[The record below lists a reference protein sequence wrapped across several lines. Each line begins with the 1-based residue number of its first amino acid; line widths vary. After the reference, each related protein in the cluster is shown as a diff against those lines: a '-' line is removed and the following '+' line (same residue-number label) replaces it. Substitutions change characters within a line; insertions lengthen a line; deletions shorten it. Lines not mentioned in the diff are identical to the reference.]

1 MLTEDYG
8 SLQRRSFVRFEDPQ
22 FKGQVPNRS
31 AQASMEQLKL
41 HKRSSEGWLAPAQC
55 ALLSTSNLRDIERG
69 QATLPNLKST
79 YLSYFNET

>member
-41 HKRSSEGWLAPAQC
+41 HKRSSEGWLARSMC
-55 ALLSTSNLRDIERG
+55 L
-69 QATLPNLKST
+69 TLNVEFKGH
-79 YLSYFNET
+79 